1 MKNGEGLGAFRH
13 VSGCE
18 VEIGAE
24 GAIFKYV
31 RTKLESEF
39 VTGQDISFAYAKV
52 WSPKLRPGSEARGR
66 I

>member
-1 MKNGEGLGAFRH
+1 M
-13 VSGCE
+13 SGCE